1 MRPEIRPNLP
11 PMRQELRP
19 EIMPDIRPDIH
30 PELRPDVHPDLHP
43 DLPLMR
49 PDIPLEL
56 HEPMPLPPKLPDVL
70 LPERPILPNVP
81 IDPFRP
87 IELRPN
93 FPRFP
98 NQFRPNM
105 DPRPEFGPNIRPNFE
120 PRPMFPFQRQFRPFV
135 REPGPGP
142 IPSHIPQVTIRQ
154 PGPMGGP
161 MTREAEVRMLP
172 VQLPPNLPP
181 GGLQGKKVLIN
192 PHFKGNFQSPVEGKI
207 FFVKFTIMFE
217 L

>member
-1 MRPEIRPNLP
+1 MRPDIRLNLP
-11 PMRQELRP
+11 PMRQELGP
-19 EIMPDIRPDIH
+19 EIMPDIRPDIL

-43 DLPLMR
+43 DLPLIR
-49 PDIPLEL
+49 QEIPMEL
-56 HEPMPLPPKLPDVL
+56 HEPMPLLPKIPEGL
-70 LPERPILPNVP
+70 LPERSILPNVSM
-81 IDPFRP
+81 DPFRP
-87 IELRPN
+87 IDIRPN

-105 DPRPEFGPNIRPNFE
+105 DPRPEFGPNMRPNFE
-120 PRPMFPFQRQFRPFV
+120 PRPMFPFQRQFRPFI
-135 REPGPGP
+135 REPAPGP

-172 VQLPPNLPP
+172 VQLPANLPP

-192 PHFKGNFQSPVEGKI
+192 PHFKGNFQSPVEGK
-207 FFVKFTIMFE
+207 FFSDINP
-217 L
+217 